1 MPKMLYLLDGHAIAY
16 RNYFALTS
24 GGTMRFATTDGEP
37 TAGVFGFA
45 STLLKILEID
55 QPDYLAIAFDK
66 GRTFRDDL
74 FEEYKATR
82 EKMPDDLRQQIMRIQ
97 EMIDLLK
104 IPRLELDNY
113 EADDIIGSLAV
124 WAEKEGLGVKI
135 ITGDRDLL
143 QLVTERIIVNLPEGR
158 GGKDKDYFPED
169 VVERMGVK
177 PDQIVDLKALMG
189 DSSDNIPGVRGV
201 GPKTATKLLESYGT
215 LDGVYE
221 HVGEI
226 KGKVGQTIAEQKD
239 MAYLSQT
246 LAQIVTDLPLKLDL
260 KQAACENFEP
270 SAAEELFRTLE
281 FRTLIRK
288 LQKLGERFSPSQ
300 ESSQSEALLAASKT
314 SYSQADMV
322 QGGLFGEESAQ
333 GSDALI
339 GINPADTDFETK
351 IVDTLEKLSDC
362 VKALSKAS
370 ALAFDTET
378 SDLDPMTAQ
387 MVGMS
392 FAISPDQGY
401 YIPIGHNTGNQ
412 LSLKEVRDALKPILV
427 DQKIEKV
434 AHNAKFDLMVLQQ
447 AGMQVSPITFDTMLA
462 EWLINPDSRNLG
474 LKTLAWVRLGV
485 EMTPIEDLIGSGK
498 KQLSMASLPIERVAP
513 YAAADAVMTLRLMPL
528 LQADLKARN
537 AEKLMDDLEIKLI
550 PVLAQMEENGILLD
564 VAFFKAFNQELGE
577 MIFALEEEIYRLAGY
592 TFNINSTQQL
602 SDVLFKKLA
611 LDPPDPAR
619 KLKSGHWSTNAEVLD
634 LLRNKHEIVNKI
646 LEYRE
651 LAKLK
656 STYVEALPEQI
667 NPKTGRVHTS
677 FNQVGTVTGRI
688 ASQNPNLQNIP
699 ARTEI
704 GRRVRQGFIA
714 APGWKLLAVDYSQVE
729 LRIVAH
735 IAQDQ
740 AMLEAF
746 RKGQD
751 IHATTAAAIT
761 DTPLD
766 EVTSLQRRHA
776 KAVNFGLIYGMS
788 AFGLTRSTDL
798 TLAEAE
804 NFIKEYFKEFPGV
817 KAWLDNTR
825 LQAARDGY
833 VETLL
838 GRRRYFPNLAKGSNP
853 QMRQREEREAI
864 NAPIQGTAADIVKLA
879 MVALPDALE
888 KAGLKARMLVQV
900 HDELIF
906 EVPEEELDRSIP
918 VIKEL
923 MESAMTL
930 DVPLVCDARAGDN
943 WGELEAV

>member
-300 ESSQSEALLAASKT
+300 ESLQSEAPLAASKT

-333 GSDALI
+333 SPDALI
-339 GINPADTDFETK
+339 EINPANTDFETK
-351 IVDTLEKLSDC
+351 IVDTPEKLSDC

-370 ALAFDTET
+370 VLAFDTET

-401 YIPIGHNTGNQ
+401 YIPIGHNAGNQ
-412 LSLKEVRDALKPILV
+412 LSLEEVRDALMPILV

-447 AGMQVSPITFDTMLA
+447 AGMEVSPITFDTMLA

-888 KAGLKARMLVQV
+888 KAGLNARMLVQV

-943 WGELEAV
+943 WGELEAM

>member
-37 TAGVFGFA
+37 TAGVYGFA
-45 STLLKILEID
+45 NTLIKILEID

-82 EKMPDDLRQQIMRIQ
+82 EKMPDDLRQQILRIQ

-177 PDQIVDLKALMG
+177 PEQIVDLKALMG

-221 HVGEI
+221 HVEEI

-239 MAYLSQT
+239 LAYLSQT

-260 KQAACENFEP
+260 KQAACHNFEP
-270 SAAEELFRTLE
+270 TAAEELFRTLE

-288 LQKLGERFSPSQ
+288 LQKLGERLCPTPEKPEIAPQ
-300 ESSQSEALLAASKT
+300 T
-314 SYSQADMV
+314 STPKVDPNPVNMV
-322 QGGLFGEESAQ
+322 QGGLFGEDLSQA
-333 GSDALI
+333 SPALI
-339 GINPADTDFETK
+339 ENALIDTGFET
-351 IVDTLEKLSDC
+351 IVIDNPQKLSDC
-362 VKALSKAS
+362 VKALSQADV
-370 ALAFDTET
+370 LAFDTET
-378 SDLDPMTAQ
+378 SDLDPMRAE

-392 FAISPDQGY
+392 FAIQPDQGY
-401 YIPIGHNTGNQ
+401 YIPIGHLSGKQ
-412 LSLKEVRDALKPILV
+412 LSLEEVKAALQPVLS
-427 DQKIEKV
+427 DPKIKKI
-434 AHNAKFDLMVLQQ
+434 AHNAKFDLIVLQQ
-447 AGMQVSPITFDTMLA
+447 AGFEVSPISFDTMLA

-485 EMTPIEDLIGSGK
+485 EMTRIEDLIGSGK
-498 KQLSMASLPIERVAP
+498 KQLSMAELPIENVAP

-550 PVLAQMEENGILLD
+550 PILAQMEEHGVLLD
-564 VAFFKAFNQELGE
+564 APFFKAFNQELGE
-577 MIFALEEEIYRLAGY
+577 LIFGLEEEIYRMAGT

-611 LDPPDPAR
+611 LDPPDPAK

-634 LLRNKHEIVNKI
+634 LLRNKHDIVNKI
-646 LEYRE
+646 LDYRE

-656 STYVEALPEQI
+656 STYVEALPGQI

-746 RKGQD
+746 RNGQD

-817 KAWLDNTR
+817 KAWLDKTR

-888 KAGLKARMLVQV
+888 KAGLKARMLLQV

-918 VIKEL
+918 VIKGI
-923 MESAMTL
+923 MESAMDL

-943 WGELEAV
+943 WGELETV

>member
-1 MPKMLYLLDGHAIAY
+1 L
-16 RNYFALTS
+16 ALPARCS
-24 GGTMRFATTDGEP
+24 
-37 TAGVFGFA
+37 
-45 STLLKILEID
+45 
-55 QPDYLAIAFDK
+55 IAFDK

-82 EKMPDDLRQQIMRIQ
+82 EKMPDDLRQQIIRIQ

-143 QLVTERIIVNLPEGR
+143 QLVTDRIVVNLPEGR
-158 GGKDKDYFPED
+158 GSKDRDYFPDD

-177 PDQIVDLKALMG
+177 PEQVVDLKALMG

-221 HVGEI
+221 HVDEI

-239 MAYLSQT
+239 QAYLSQT
-246 LAQIVTDLPLKLDL
+246 LARIVVDLPLKLDL
-260 KQAACENFEP
+260 KQAACENFDS

-281 FRTLIRK
+281 FRTLIRR
-288 LQKLGERFSPSQ
+288 LQKLGERYTPSQ
-300 ESSQSEALLAASKT
+300 EGSQPETALKT
-314 SYSQADMV
+314 SKDSFSQADMV
-322 QGGLFGEESAQ
+322 QGGLFGDDASENAS
-333 GSDALI
+333 ALI
-339 GINPADTDFETK
+339 ENKPINTDFETI
-351 IVDTLEKLSDC
+351 IVYTPEKLAEC
-362 VKALSKAS
+362 IKVLSKAEVI
-370 ALAFDTET
+370 AFDTET
-378 SDLDPMTAQ
+378 SDLNPMTAQ

-401 YIPIGHNTGNQ
+401 YIPVGHSTGKQ
-412 LSLKEVRDALKPILV
+412 LSLEEVKAAFKSVLEDP
-427 DQKIEKV
+427 KIKKV
-434 AHNAKFDLMVLQQ
+434 AHNAKFDLIVLQQ
-447 AGMQVSPITFDTMLA
+447 AGMEVAPITFDTMLA

-498 KQLSMASLPIERVAP
+498 KQLSMADLPIERVAP

-528 LQADLKARN
+528 LEADLKARN
-537 AEKLMDDLEIKLI
+537 AQKLMDELEIKLV
-550 PVLAQMEENGILLD
+550 PVLAKMEENGILLD
-564 VAFFKAFNQELGE
+564 VDFFKNFNKELGE
-577 MIFALEEEIYRLAGY
+577 LIFDLEEEIYRMAGY

-634 LLRNKHEIVNKI
+634 LLRDKHEIVNKI

-651 LAKLK
+651 LAKLR

-667 NPKTGRVHTS
+667 NPETGRVHTS

-704 GRRVRQGFIA
+704 GRRVRQGFVA
-714 APGWKLLAVDYSQVE
+714 QKGWKLLAVDYSQVE

-751 IHATTAAAIT
+751 IHSTTAAAIT
-761 DTPLD
+761 DTPLAD
-766 EVTSLQRRHA
+766 VTPSQRRNA

-788 AFGLTRSTDL
+788 AFGLTRGTDL

-817 KAWLDNTR
+817 KAWLDKTR
-825 LQAARDGY
+825 LQAAKDGF

-879 MVALPDALE
+879 MVALPDALCDD
-888 KAGLKARMLVQV
+888 GLQARMLLQV

-906 EVPEEELDRSIP
+906 EVPEAELDKTVP
-918 VIKEL
+918 LVISV
-923 MESAMTL
+923 MESAMKL

-943 WGELEAV
+943 WGDLKAV

>member
-564 VAFFKAFNQELGE
+564 IAFFKAFNQELGE

>member
-143 QLVTERIIVNLPEGR
+143 QLVTERIVVNLPEGR
-158 GGKDKDYFPED
+158 GSKDRDYFPED

-177 PDQIVDLKALMG
+177 PEQIVDLKALMG

-221 HVGEI
+221 HVDEI

-239 MAYLSQT
+239 QAYLSQT

-260 KQAACENFEP
+260 QQAACENFDP

-281 FRTLIRK
+281 FRTLIRR
-288 LQKLGERFSPSQ
+288 LQKLGERYTPSQ
-300 ESSQSEALLAASKT
+300 EGSLSETTLSTSKSSFN
-314 SYSQADMV
+314 QADMV
-322 QGGLFGEESAQ
+322 QGGLFSEDA
-333 GSDALI
+333 SDNTSALI
-339 GINPADTDFETK
+339 ENKPINTDFETI
-351 IVDTLEKLSDC
+351 IVDTPEKLAEC
-362 VKALSKAS
+362 IKALSKAEVI
-370 ALAFDTET
+370 AFDTET

-392 FAISPDQGY
+392 FAMSPDHGY
-401 YIPIGHNTGNQ
+401 YIPVGHSTGKQ
-412 LSLKEVRDALKPILV
+412 LNLEEVKAGLQSILE
-427 DQKIEKV
+427 DPKIKKV
-434 AHNAKFDLMVLQQ
+434 AHNAKFDLIVLQQ
-447 AGMQVSPITFDTMLA
+447 AGMEVMPITFDTMLA

-528 LQADLKARN
+528 LEADLKARN
-537 AEKLMDDLEIKLI
+537 AQKLMDDLEIKLI

-564 VAFFKAFNQELGE
+564 VDFFKTFNKELGE
-577 MIFALEEEIYRLAGY
+577 LIFGLEEEIYRMAGY

-634 LLRNKHEIVNKI
+634 LLRDKHEIVNNI

-651 LAKLK
+651 LAKLR
-656 STYVEALPEQI
+656 STYVEALPNQI

-704 GRRVRQGFIA
+704 GRRVRQGFVA
-714 APGWKLLAVDYSQVE
+714 QKGWKLLAVDYSQVE

-746 RKGQD
+746 RNGQD

-761 DTPLD
+761 DTPLAD
-766 EVTSLQRRHA
+766 VTPSQRRNA

-788 AFGLTRSTDL
+788 AFGLTRGTDL

-817 KAWLDNTR
+817 KAWLDKTR
-825 LQAARDGY
+825 LQAAKDGF

-888 KAGLKARMLVQV
+888 KAGLKARMLLQV

-906 EVPEEELDRSIP
+906 EVPQDELTQTVP
-918 VIKEL
+918 LIKGV
-923 MESAMTL
+923 MESAMKL

-943 WGELEAV
+943 WGDLKAV

>member
-37 TAGVFGFA
+37 TAGVYGFA
-45 STLLKILEID
+45 NTLIKILEID

-82 EKMPDDLRQQIMRIQ
+82 EKMPDDLRQQILRIQ

-143 QLVTERIIVNLPEGR
+143 QLVTDRIIVNLPEGR
-158 GGKDKDYFPED
+158 GGKDKDYFAED

-177 PDQIVDLKALMG
+177 PEQIVDLKALMG

-221 HVGEI
+221 HVDEI

-260 KQAACENFEP
+260 NQAACQNFEP
-270 SAAEELFRTLE
+270 TAAEELFRTLE

-288 LQKLGERFSPSQ
+288 LQKLGERLCPNQ
-300 ESSQSEALLAASKT
+300 ESPEVAAQTIAPKT
-314 SYSQADMV
+314 NANPVNMV
-322 QGGLFGEESAQ
+322 QGGLFGEELSQA
-333 GSDALI
+333 SPALI
-339 GINPADTDFETK
+339 ENTPIDTDFET
-351 IVDTLEKLSDC
+351 IVIDNPQKLSDC
-362 VKALSKAS
+362 VKALSQAKV
-370 ALAFDTET
+370 LAFDTET
-378 SDLDPMTAQ
+378 SDLDPMTAR

-392 FAISPDQGY
+392 FAISPDLGY
-401 YIPIGHNTGNQ
+401 YIPIGHLSGKQ
-412 LSLKEVRDALKPILV
+412 LSLEEVKAALQPVLSAP
-427 DQKIEKV
+427 KIKKV
-434 AHNAKFDLMVLQQ
+434 AHNAKFDLIVLQQ
-447 AGMQVSPITFDTMLA
+447 AGFEVRPISFDTMLA

-485 EMTPIEDLIGSGK
+485 EMTRIEDLIGTGK
-498 KQLSMASLPIERVAP
+498 KQLSMAELPIERVAP
-513 YAAADAVMTLRLMPL
+513 YAVADAVMTLRLMPL
-528 LQADLKARN
+528 LEADLKARN
-537 AEKLMDDLEIKLI
+537 AEKLMDGLEIKLI
-550 PVLAQMEENGILLD
+550 PILAQMEEHGVLLD
-564 VAFFKAFNQELGE
+564 APFFKAFNQELGAL
-577 MIFALEEEIYRLAGY
+577 ISSLEEDIYRMAGT

-611 LDPPDPAR
+611 LDPPDPAK

-634 LLRNKHEIVNKI
+634 LLRNKHDIVNKI
-646 LEYRE
+646 LDYRE

-746 RKGQD
+746 RNGQD

-761 DTPLD
+761 DTPLE
-766 EVTSLQRRHA
+766 EVTALQRRHA

-817 KAWLDNTR
+817 KAWLDKTR

-888 KAGLKARMLVQV
+888 KAGLKARMLLQV

-918 VIKEL
+918 IIKGI
-923 MESAMTL
+923 MESAMVL

>member
-24 GGTMRFATTDGEP
+24 GGTTRFATTDGEP
-37 TAGVFGFA
+37 TAGVYGFA
-45 STLLKILEID
+45 NTLIKILEID

-66 GRTFRDDL
+66 GRTFRDEL

-82 EKMPDDLRQQIMRIQ
+82 EKMPDDLRQQIRRIQ

-124 WAEKEGLGVKI
+124 WAAKEGLGVKI

-143 QLVTERIIVNLPEGR
+143 QLVTERVIVNLPDGR
-158 GGKDKDYFPED
+158 SGKDRDYFPED

-177 PDQIVDLKALMG
+177 PGQIVDLKALMG

-201 GPKTATKLLESYGT
+201 GPKTATKLLESYDT

-221 HVGEI
+221 HISEI
-226 KGKVGQTIAEQKD
+226 PGKVGQTLAAEKE

-246 LAQIVTDLPLKLDL
+246 LARIVIDLPLKLDL
-260 KQAACENFEP
+260 HQAACENFEP
-270 SAAEELFRTLE
+270 TAAEELFRTLE

-288 LQKLGERFSPSQ
+288 LQKLGERNAPPPQNPTGELSPNFQ
-300 ESSQSEALLAASKT
+300 KPGASSLN
-314 SYSQADMV
+314 MV
-322 QGGLFGEESAQ
+322 QGGLFGEETMEEPN
-333 GSDALI
+333 ALI
-339 GINPADTDFETK
+339 EDDPLSRDFQT
-351 IVDTLEKLSDC
+351 IVVDTPEKLSDC
-362 VKALSKAS
+362 AKALAKAEI
-370 ALAFDTET
+370 LAFDTET
-378 SDLDPMTAQ
+378 SELDPMKAR

-392 FAISPDQGY
+392 FAVSPDVGY
-401 YIPIGHNTGNQ
+401 YIPTGHLADTP
-412 LSLKEVRDALKPILV
+412 LSLAEVKAALHPVLEDPRIK
-427 DQKIEKV
+427 KV
-434 AHNAKFDLMVLQQ
+434 AHNAKFDLIVLHQ
-447 AGMQVSPITFDTMLA
+447 AGFDIKAISFDTMLA

-474 LKTLAWVRLGV
+474 LKTLAWVRLGI
-485 EMTPIEDLIGSGK
+485 EMTAIEELIGSGK
-498 KQLSMASLPIERVAP
+498 KQLSMAELPIARVAP
-513 YAAADAVMTLRLMPL
+513 YAAADAVMTLRLMPQ

-537 AEKLMDDLEIKLI
+537 AEKLMDKLEIKLVPI
-550 PVLAQMEENGILLD
+550 LAQMEENGVLLN
-564 VAFFKAFNQELGE
+564 APFFKAFNKELTDL
-577 MIFALEEEIYRLAGY
+577 IFSLEKEIYRMAGY

-611 LDPPDPAR
+611 LDPPDPAK
-619 KLKSGHWSTNAEVLD
+619 KLKSGHWSTSADVLD
-634 LLRNKHEIVNKI
+634 LLRDKHAIVNAI

-667 NPKTGRVHTS
+667 DPKTGRVHTS

-699 ARTEI
+699 TRTEI
-704 GRRVRQGFIA
+704 GRRVRQGFVA

-761 DTPLD
+761 DTPLGK
-766 EVTSLQRRHA
+766 VTPQQRRHA

-817 KAWLDNTR
+817 KTWLDKTR

-879 MVALPDALE
+879 MIAMPDALG
-888 KAGLKARMLVQV
+888 KAGLNARMLLQV

-906 EVPEEELDRSIP
+906 EVPEDELEKTVP
-918 VIKEL
+918 VIKTV

-943 WGELEAV
+943 WGELETL

>member
-221 HVGEI
+221 HVDEI

-300 ESSQSEALLAASKT
+300 ESSQSEAPLAASKT

-333 GSDALI
+333 SSDALI
-339 GINPADTDFETK
+339 EINPADTDFETK
-351 IVDTLEKLSDC
+351 IVDTPEKLSDC

-370 ALAFDTET
+370 VLAFDTET

-401 YIPIGHNTGNQ
+401 YIPIGHNMGNQ
-412 LSLKEVRDALKPILV
+412 LSLEEVRDALMPILV

-447 AGMQVSPITFDTMLA
+447 AGMEVSPITFDTMLA

-943 WGELEAV
+943 WGELESM

>member
-300 ESSQSEALLAASKT
+300 ESSQSEAPLAASKT

-333 GSDALI
+333 SPDALI
-339 GINPADTDFETK
+339 EINPANTDFETK
-351 IVDTLEKLSDC
+351 IVDTPEKLSDC

-370 ALAFDTET
+370 VLAFDTET

-401 YIPIGHNTGNQ
+401 YIPIGHNAGNQ
-412 LSLKEVRDALKPILV
+412 LSLEEVRDALMPILV

-447 AGMQVSPITFDTMLA
+447 AGMEVSPITFDTMLA

-888 KAGLKARMLVQV
+888 KAGLNARMLVQV